1 MLRGLISFRQR
12 TRTYQEEDV
21 ADWCAQGQKEL
32 VKAYLKHAPRP
43 NPNAKKSG
51 STALHQACAHNH
63 LPIVELLVRKGADV
77 ELADPS
83 GMMPLHISCM
93 RGHLQISKFLVSPT
107 NLPAEDFS
115 AIDLDSKQAIEK
127 CRILAD
133 PECHTDDDEKQTPLH
148 LAVSHNQI
156 DMVRW
161 LLKDIEV
168 DASCKDA
175 NGETILHKA
184 CSK

>member
-1 MLRGLISFRQR
+1 M
-12 TRTYQEEDV
+12 
-21 ADWCAQGQKEL
+21 
-32 VKAYLKHAPRP
+32 
-43 NPNAKKSG
+43 
-51 STALHQACAHNH
+51 
-63 LPIVELLVRKGADV
+63 
-77 ELADPS
+77 
-83 GMMPLHISCM
+83 
-93 RGHLQISKFLVSPT
+93 QISKFLVSPT

-127 CRILAD
+127 GRILAD
-133 PECHTDDDEKQTPLH
+133 HECHTDDDEKQTPLH